1 MVDMFEYIMMIYM
14 RILEVYYTLK
24 YYKSPIVVKHAYA
37 QCLDDLTHKKTITKE
52 ISCGKPWSFKSKD
65 YNVYIYYKHLPTMK
79 DYAIVYNNSAQIKFP
94 PYDYSIFNKKVKP
107 GIIDYYV
114 DNDDYTSLLKEF
126 AGPKQNFYYDL
137 HDTKISWITQTL
149 YKHVPSITKTTTYGE
164 TKTLDPFSM
173 KEV

>member
-1 MVDMFEYIMMIYM
+1 MSLCLSFFFLLLLLLLLLKLFVSKRSTKREKSNGETFAPFFSFFSLLLFSSSNIFFVHS
-14 RILEVYYTLK
+14 RIGKDGKKFDYY
-24 YYKSPIVVKHAYA
+24 
-37 QCLDDLTHKKTITKE
+37 
-52 ISCGKPWSFKSKD
+52 
-65 YNVYIYYKHLPTMK
+65 
-79 DYAIVYNNSAQIKFP
+79 
-94 PYDYSIFNKKVKP
+94 KKVKP